1 MIFRPEQAQVRPAVE
16 ADRLA
21 LRYLLR
27 GPLRIHL
34 HTDWRTADDYLGDAP
49 YLVAEHD
56 HRLVACLA
64 CPPDPPPAAWVRL
77 AALADS
83 RPMRDFRALLEAG
96 LAALGEL
103 GAQELNILGPDR
115 WLLALLR
122 DMGFQP
128 LVDVITYI
136 RENGPIPDQGARDV
150 DIRPAQPEDL
160 AALIPLDAAAFEP
173 RWRHSAAMLRAA
185 YRQVVSFD
193 IAWLE
198 GRPVGY
204 QFSSTYGRYGHIGRL
219 ATHPEVQGRGIGTRL
234 LVGALAALE
243 QRGVVA
249 VTLNTQADNWASRRL
264 YERLGFRLTG
274 EKATVW
280 HKRLEGNP
288 LSS

>member
-1 MIFRPEQAQVRPAVE
+1 MLFRPEPAQVRPAVE

-21 LRYLLR
+21 LRLLLHS
-27 GPLRIHL
+27 PLRVHM
-34 HTDWRTADDYLGDAP
+34 HTDWRTADDYLGEAP
-49 YLVAEHD
+49 YLVAENNY
-56 HRLVACLA
+56 RLVACLA

-77 AALADS
+77 AALADAH
-83 RPMRDFRALLEAG
+83 PMRDFRALLEAG
-96 LAALGEL
+96 LAALADL
-103 GAQELNILGPDR
+103 GAQELNILGPER
-115 WLLALLR
+115 WLQALLR
-122 DMGFQP
+122 DAGFHP

-136 RENGPIPDQGARDV
+136 RDNSPIPDEGARDV

-160 AALIPLDAAAFEP
+160 AALIPLDAAAFAP

-219 ATHPEVQGRGIGTRL
+219 AIHPDVQGRGIGTRL
-234 LVGALAALE
+234 LVSALIALR
-243 QRGVVA
+243 QHGVAA

-264 YERLGFRLTG
+264 YERFGFRLTG

-280 HKRLEGNP
+280 HRRLGSDP
-288 LSS
+288 ISP